1 MANTYSTTIKK
12 GQYTKKV
19 SDSEY
24 QVYHFTTDTNLVMLD
39 EDLSSSTTGGSHI
52 PAGTTLQKA
61 LQAIKE
67 EADSGGNAAIIL
79 DSHISNKNNPHGVT
93 ATQLGLEKVENRPMD
108 QSPSAASPN
117 YITSGAV
124 YLVQQ
129 LAQSA
134 KDRAEGRSRAF
145 VFNTIDDFL
154 DGRHKGGLLTVKTDF
169 QVGDSAYLV
178 PAKVCDFWVSS
189 IREVLRQGDTV
200 ATEADVKTI
209 SPGGSVLVHWGNQ
222 YVTLVAMEGK
232 VDLTPYLTTESAN
245 QTYVKKN
252 DMPVFKGDVSG
263 TGTYANGV
271 TMTLSQTGVA
281 EGTYSA
287 VTVNLQ
293 GRVTAGYQMVAFA
306 DSLDDTSLDDLAIGG
321 IAVIGGIKVIG

>member
-1 MANTYSTTIKK
+1 MADIANTFDKTIKK
-12 GQYTKKV
+12 AAYTKKTG
-19 SDSEY
+19 DNTY
-24 QVYHFTTDTNLVMLD
+24 QKYHLETDTNQVTLD
-39 EDLSSSTTGGSHI
+39 EGLSSILTVGPDI
-52 PAGTTLQKA
+52 PAGTTLQQA
-61 LQAIKE
+61 LQIIKE
-67 EADSGGNAAIIL
+67 NADSGGNAATTL
-79 DSHISNKNNPHGVT
+79 DSHIRDLNNPHHVT
-93 ATQLGLEKVENRPMD
+93 AEQLSLEKVENRPMD
-108 QSPSAASPN
+108 QSPSAGSPN

-124 YLVQQ
+124 YLVKA

-154 DGRHKGGLLTVKTDF
+154 DGRHKGGLLTIKTDF

-200 ATEADVKTI
+200 ATKADVESV

-252 DMPVFKGDVSG
+252 DMPVFKGDVTG
-263 TGTYANGV
+263 TGTYRNGV
-271 TMTLSQTGVA
+271 TLSLSKTGVA

-287 VTVNLQ
+287 VTVNQQ

-306 DSLDDTSLDDLAIGG
+306 DGLDDTSLDDLAVNG
-321 IAVIGGIKVIG
+321 IAVIEN

>member
-1 MANTYSTTIKK
+1 MANTPNKYSTTIKK
-12 GQYTKKV
+12 GQYAKKV

-24 QVYHFTTDTNLVMLD
+24 QVYHFTTDTNQVTLD
-39 EDLSSSTTGGSHI
+39 EGLSSILTVGPDI
-52 PAGTTLQKA
+52 PAGTTLQQA
-61 LQAIKE
+61 LQIIKE
-67 EADSGGNAAIIL
+67 NADSGGNAATTL
-79 DSHISNKNNPHGVT
+79 DSHIRDQNNPHNVT
-93 ATQLGLEKVENRPMD
+93 AKQLNLEKVENRPMD

-124 YLVQQ
+124 YLVQT

-154 DGRHKGGLLTVKTDF
+154 DGRHKGGLFTVKADF

-189 IREVLRQGDTV
+189 SREVLRQGDTV
-200 ATEADVKTI
+200 ATKADVEAV

-252 DMPVFKGDVSG
+252 DTPVFKGDVSG
-263 TGTYANGV
+263 TGTYRNGV

-293 GRVTAGYQMVAFA
+293 GRVTKGYQMVAFA
-306 DSLDDTSLDDLAIGG
+306 DGLDDPLLDDLAVNG
-321 IAVIGGIKVIG
+321 IAVIEN